1 MVALTQWL
9 AGLPLSRMVRTI
21 SWVIPLLQTI
31 HILAIGMVLSSVI
44 MIDLRIWGFSRSQT
58 LVQSSHRFLPWL
70 WSGLLLLT
78 VTGIVLLV
86 GEPRRSLLNGTFQLK
101 MLIMALAI
109 TATLAFHI
117 ALQQNG
123 KLWDGDP
130 DARWKAGIFAAATLV
145 LWLAVTAVGRG
156 RWIANLL
163 PR

>member
-1 MVALTQWL
+1 MAWL
-9 AGLPLSRMVRTI
+9 
-21 SWVIPLLQTI
+21 IPWLQTF
-31 HILAIGMVLSSVI
+31 HILANAMVLSAVI
-44 MIDLRIWGFSRSQT
+44 MIDLRIWGLSQSQT
-58 LVQSSHRFLPWL
+58 VPERARRFQPWIWTGLV
-70 WSGLLLLT
+70 LLT